1 MNRVEKLPLLKLI
14 HKKVTSPEETSQ
26 LAAEFAAQLQPG
38 DVVALYGNL
47 GAGKTHFVKALCQ
60 ALKVENVATSP
71 TFTIVN
77 EYQSEDGQIFYH
89 FDFYRIEHQA
99 ELVNLGLEDY
109 FYNDYI
115 CLIEWPEKIGEDL
128 PLCRYEVYLQFVE
141 NQPSAREICI
151 EKIG

>member
-1 MNRVEKLPLLKLI
+1 MSRVEKLPVEEVV
-14 HKKVTSPEETSQ
+14 HKKVASPEETAQ
-26 LAAEFAAQLQPG
+26 LAAEFAARLQPG

-47 GAGKTHFVKALCQ
+47 GAGKTHFVKALCR
-60 ALKVENVATSP
+60 ALNVENVATSP

-89 FDFYRIEHQA
+89 FDFYRIEHQS

-115 CLIEWPEKIGEDL
+115 CFIEWPEKIGEHL
-128 PLCRYEVYLQFVE
+128 PDCRYEVHLQFVE
-141 NQPSAREICI
+141 HQPAAREIHI
-151 EKIG
+151 TKIG